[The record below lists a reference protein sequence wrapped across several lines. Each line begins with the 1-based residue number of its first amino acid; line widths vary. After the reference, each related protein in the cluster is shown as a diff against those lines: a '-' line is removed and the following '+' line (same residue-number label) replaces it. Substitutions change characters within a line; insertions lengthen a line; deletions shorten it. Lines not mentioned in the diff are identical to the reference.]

1 MEWELKKLGDVCQ
14 IFNGGTPKTTNKS
27 YWGGQ
32 LKWLTPKDM
41 GRLGGRNVSDSD
53 RKITEDG
60 LRNSSARLIPSNSII
75 LSSRAPIGYVFI
87 NTEEMSFNQGCKGLV
102 PKENLLVEFL
112 YYFLF
117 SSKEL
122 LNELGS
128 GTTFKEIS
136 GKTLACV
143 EILIPPL
150 PEQKRI
156 VAKLDKAFTEIED
169 ILKITKKEEKIVIE
183 ALQAS
188 LMKKL
193 FIPDEKINSDW
204 EDLELTNV
212 CTLLNG
218 RAYKK
223 PELLQEGKYP
233 VLRVG
238 NFFTNTNWYYSNLE
252 LEDNK
257 YCHHGDLLYAW
268 SASFGP
274 RLWEGEKVI
283 YHYHIWRIDI
293 NEKLVDK
300 RFLFYWFDFDK
311 ELIKSASGT
320 GTTMMHVSKS
330 SMEKRRINLPPLP
343 EQKLIAEQ
351 LDKVFTEVKLL
362 HNVLQ
367 KKIEQISFLKSAI
380 LKKEL
385 QGEAA

>member
-1 MEWELKKLGDVCQ
+1 MAWETKKLGDVCEILDTLRKPITKKDRINGSYPYYGATGVVDWVADY
-14 IFNGGTPKTTNKS
+14 IFDERLVLVGEDGAKWSSGDKTAFIVKGKIWVNNHAHV
-27 YWGGQ
+27 
-32 LKWLTPKDM
+32 LRPHPNIVMHEWLTYHLVHLDLKKW
-41 GRLGGRNVSDSD
+41 V
-53 RKITEDG
+53 TG
-60 LRNSSARLIPSNSII
+60 L
-75 LSSRAPIGYVFI
+75 
-87 NTEEMSFNQGCKGLV
+87 TV
-102 PKENLLVEFL
+102 PKLNQANLR
-112 YYFLF
+112 
-117 SSKEL
+117 S
-122 LNELGS
+122 
-128 GTTFKEIS
+128 IP
-136 GKTLACV
+136 
-143 EILIPPL
+143 IPIPPL

-156 VAKLDKAFTEIED
+156 VAKLDKAFAEIED

-257 YCHHGDLLYAW
+257 YCDNGDLLYAW

-385 QGEAA
+385 QSEAA